1 MAQNLRL
8 IVTSGTREKL
18 QMAAMITAVA
28 AILDLG
34 NMTSLPPYSDNANQN
49 GFYLSTNAAF

>member
-1 MAQNLRL
+1 
-8 IVTSGTREKL
+8 
-18 QMAAMITAVA
+18 MAAMITAVA